1 MHLHLSLYKDLLKN
15 IPLGSAEDYQNFL
28 NLTSPNYNSQAPL
41 SSTLTEPGTSPQKGF
56 WKNLSFARKSF
67 KATTV
72 PSQKLNAKD
81 SCAVE
86 MGLLLQKKS
95 NEKKNPPSEPEKVSS
110 SDPVVND
117 RPQIGAENDPLD
129 EITTAPIIEA
139 NETPV

>member
-1 MHLHLSLYKDLLKN
+1 M
-15 IPLGSAEDYQNFL
+15 
-28 NLTSPNYNSQAPL
+28 
-41 SSTLTEPGTSPQKGF
+41 
-56 WKNLSFARKSF
+56 
-67 KATTV
+67 

-139 NETPV
+139 NETPVWVPIKN